1 METAKTIGIL
11 GGMGPA
17 ATVEFFRRL
26 VAATPTEIEQEHLH
40 VLIDDD
46 PSVPDRTD
54 AILRRGPSPVPSLQA
69 MARRLETAGADL
81 LVMPCNTAHVY
92 IGEIRA
98 AVSVPVLDM
107 VGETVA
113 TIDRSTVGLLATD
126 GTIRARLYQEAGEAR
141 GNRLVLPSSADQR
154 VVMEAIAGIKRGEDP
169 RSVEGS
175 IATIVRRLED
185 DGAEA
190 VIAGCTEISLVRGD
204 GMAIPW
210 IDALDRLV
218 EATLREAWPTDRPGD
233 GKEAE

>member
-1 METAKTIGIL
+1 MTAGGIVGVL

-26 VAATPTEIEQEHLH
+26 VAATPAEAEQEHLH

-54 AILRRGPSPVPSLQA
+54 AILRRGPSPVPRLQA

-81 LVMPCNTAHVY
+81 LVMPCNTAHAY

-107 VGETVA
+107 IDETAA
-113 TIDRSTVGLLATD
+113 TIGRSTVGLLATD
-126 GTIRARLYQEAGEAR
+126 GTIGAGLYQEACEAR
-141 GNRLVLPSSADQR
+141 GIRLVLPGSADQR
-154 VVMEAIAGIKRGEDP
+154 AVMGAIAGIKRGRDP
-169 RSVEGS
+169 RSVEEG
-175 IATIVRRLED
+175 IAAIVRRLEHG
-185 DGAEA
+185 GAEA

-204 GMAIPW
+204 GMAVPW

-218 EATLREAWPTDRPGD
+218 EATLRNARPSARPGD

>member
-1 METAKTIGIL
+1 MRTGGIVGVL

-26 VAATPTEIEQEHLH
+26 VAATPVQTEQEHLH

-46 PSVPDRTD
+46 PSVPNRTD
-54 AILRRGPSPVPSLQA
+54 AILRRGPSPIPSLQA

-92 IGEIRA
+92 IEEIRA

-107 VGETVA
+107 IGETVA
-113 TIDRSTVGLLATD
+113 TIDRAAVGLLATD
-126 GTIRARLYQEAGEAR
+126 GTIRARLYQEACEVR
-141 GNRLVLPSSADQR
+141 GIRLVLPNSADQR
-154 VVMEAIAGIKRGEDP
+154 AVMDAIEAIKRGEDP
-169 RSVEGS
+169 RSAGEE
-175 IATIVRRLED
+175 IAAIVRRIEG

-204 GMAIPW
+204 EMVIPW

-218 EATLREAWPTDRPGD
+218 EATLRDAWPGVRPGD